1 MDLYLIRH
9 ADALALGERGNT
21 QDSERPLSEKGY
33 AQAKLLGAWM
43 QRKGI
48 ALNQV
53 FTSPLLRAHQTA
65 EGMVG
70 SMSPAPPL
78 QPCPELAPGEKPK
91 RLRKVLKRWGG
102 ERAALIGHLP
112 DLPEFAAWL
121 IGSKRAQIDLAKAG
135 IAYIQVPEEPYKGGG
150 VLVWL
155 VTPEWL
161 KGEGS

>member
-21 QDSERPLSEKGY
+21 DDFERPLSDKGM
-33 AQAKLLGAWM
+33 AQSKQLGTWM

-48 ALNQV
+48 ALDQV
-53 FTSPLLRAHQTA
+53 FTSPLVRAQQTA
-65 EGMVG
+65 EGITRP
-70 SMSPAPPL
+70 MSPAPPL
-78 QPCPELAPGEKPK
+78 LQCPELAPGEKPK
-91 RLRKVLKRWGG
+91 SLAKVLKRWGG
-102 ERAALIGHLP
+102 ERAALVGHLP
-112 DLPEFAAWL
+112 DLPAFAAWL

-135 IAYIQVPEEPYKGGG
+135 IAYINVADEPCKGGG

-161 KGEGS
+161 QE

>member
-21 QDSERPLSEKGY
+21 QDSERPLSDKGY
-33 AQAKLLGAWM
+33 AQSKLLGAWM

-48 ALNQV
+48 ALDQI
-53 FTSPLLRAHQTA
+53 FASPLLRAHQTA
-65 EGMVG
+65 EGMV
-70 SMSPAPPL
+70 SSLSSAPPL

-91 RLRKVLKRWGG
+91 RLAKVLRRWGG
-102 ERAALIGHLP
+102 EKAALVGHIP
-112 DLPEFAAWL
+112 DLAEFAAWL

-135 IAYIQVPEEPYKGGG
+135 LACLHVADEPRKGGG
-150 VLVWL
+150 VLVFL

-161 KGEGS
+161 QE

>member
-21 QDSERPLSEKGY
+21 QDAERPLSEKGH
-33 AQAKLLGAWM
+33 AQSKMLGALF

-48 ALNQV
+48 VLDQV

-65 EGMVG
+65 EGIVG
-70 SMSPAPPL
+70 AMSPAPPL
-78 QPCPELAPGEKPK
+78 QSCPELAPAEKPK
-91 RLRKVLKRWGG
+91 KTSKMLRSWGG
-102 ERAALIGHLP
+102 ERAALVGHLP
-112 DLPEFAAWL
+112 DLPELAAWL

-135 IAYIQVPEEPYKGGG
+135 IAYIKVPEEPSKGGG

-155 VTPEWL
+155 VTPDFL
-161 KGEGS
+161 KDG

>member
-48 ALNQV
+48 ALDQV

-65 EGMVG
+65 EGMTG
-70 SMSPAPPL
+70 SMSPAPPM

-91 RLRKVLKRWGG
+91 RLGKVLKRWGG

-121 IGSKRAQIDLAKAG
+121 IGSKRAQLDLAKGGMAS
-135 IAYIQVPEEPYKGGG
+135 ISVADEPCKAGG
-150 VLVWL
+150 VLIWL
-155 VTPEWL
+155 VTPEL
-161 KGEGS
+161 LQAES

>member
-21 QDSERPLSEKGY
+21 HDSERPLSDKGF
-33 AQAKLLGAWM
+33 AQSKMLGAWM

-48 ALNQV
+48 ALDQV

-70 SMSPAPPL
+70 SLSTASSL

-91 RLRKVLKRWGG
+91 KLAKVLRRWGG
-102 ERAALIGHLP
+102 ERAALVGHLP

-135 IAYIQVPEEPYKGGG
+135 MAYIHVANEPCKGGG

-155 VTPEWL
+155 LTPEWL
-161 KGEGS
+161 QSET

>member
-9 ADALALGERGNT
+9 ADALALGEKGNT

-33 AQAKLLGAWM
+33 AQSKQLGTWL

-48 ALNQV
+48 ALDQV

-65 EGMVG
+65 EGIVG
-70 SMSPAPPL
+70 SMSSAPSL

-91 RLRKVLKRWGG
+91 RLAKVLRQWGG
-102 ERAALIGHLP
+102 ERAALVGHMP
-112 DLPEFAAWL
+112 DLPTFASWL
-121 IGSKRAQIDLAKAG
+121 VGSKRAQIDLAKAG
-135 IAYIQVPEEPYKGGG
+135 VAYLKVPDEPCKGGG

-155 VTPEWL
+155 VTPEL
-161 KGEGS
+161 LEGRS

>member
-21 QDSERPLSEKGY
+21 QDSERPLSDKGY

-48 ALNQV
+48 ALDQI

-65 EGMVG
+65 EGMVA
-70 SMSPAPPL
+70 SLSSPPPL

-91 RLRKVLKRWGG
+91 RLAKVLRRWGA
-102 ERAALIGHLP
+102 EKAALVGHIP
-112 DLPEFAAWL
+112 DLPAFAAWL

-135 IAYIQVPEEPYKGGG
+135 IAYINVADKPCKGGG

-155 VTPEWL
+155 VTPDWL
-161 KGEGS
+161 QE

>member
-21 QDSERPLSEKGY
+21 HDSERPLSDKGY
-33 AQAKLLGAWM
+33 AQSKMLGAWM

-48 ALNQV
+48 TLDQV

-65 EGMVG
+65 ESMLG
-70 SMSPAPPL
+70 SITSAPPL

-91 RLRKVLKRWGG
+91 ELAKVLRKWGG
-102 ERAALIGHLP
+102 ERAALVGHLP
-112 DLPEFAAWL
+112 DLPEFAGWL
-121 IGSKRAQIDLAKAG
+121 IGSKRAQVDLATAG
-135 IAYIQVPEEPYKGGG
+135 MAYIHVAEEPCKGGG

-161 KGEGS
+161 QSEK

>member
-21 QDSERPLSEKGY
+21 QDSERPLSEKGCT
-33 AQAKLLGAWM
+33 QAKQVGTWL

-48 ALNQV
+48 ALDQI

-65 EGMVG
+65 EGIVG
-70 SMSPAPPL
+70 PMSPAPPL
-78 QPCPELAPGEKPK
+78 EPCPELAPGEKPK
-91 RLRKVLKRWGG
+91 RLAKVLRSWGG
-102 ERAALIGHLP
+102 ERAALVGHIP
-112 DLPEFAAWL
+112 DLPAFAAWL
-121 IGSKRAQIDLAKAG
+121 IGSKRAQIDFAKAG
-135 IAYIQVPEEPYKGGG
+135 IAYINVADEPCKGGG

-161 KGEGS
+161 QE

>member
-21 QDSERPLSEKGY
+21 QDSERPLSDKGY
-33 AQAKLLGAWM
+33 AQSKLLGAWM
-43 QRKGI
+43 HRKGI
-48 ALNQV
+48 TLDQV

-65 EGMVG
+65 EGIVG
-70 SMSPAPPL
+70 AMSSAPPL

-91 RLRKVLKRWGG
+91 RLAKILRQWGG
-102 ERAALIGHLP
+102 EKAALVGHMP
-112 DLPEFAAWL
+112 DLPTFAAWL

-135 IAYIQVPEEPYKGGG
+135 IAYLKVPDEPCKGGG

-155 VTPEWL
+155 VIPDWL
-161 KGEGS
+161 QKEG

>member
-33 AQAKLLGAWM
+33 AQSKRLGTWM
-43 QRKGI
+43 QGKGI
-48 ALNQV
+48 VLDQV
-53 FTSPLLRAHQTA
+53 FASPLLRAHQTSEA
-65 EGMVG
+65 MIG
-70 SMSPAPPL
+70 SMSPAPPMEH
-78 QPCPELAPGEKPK
+78 CPELAPGEKPK
-91 RLRKVLKRWGG
+91 RLAKALRSWGG

-121 IGSKRAQIDLAKAG
+121 IGGKRAQIDLAKAG
-135 IAYIQVPEEPYKGGG
+135 IAYIKVADEPCKGGG

-155 VTPEWL
+155 VTPDCL
-161 KGEGS
+161 QGGS

>member
-21 QDSERPLSEKGY
+21 EDAARPLSDRGY
-33 AQAKLLGAWM
+33 EQAKLVGGWM
-43 QRKGI
+43 QKKGI
-48 ALNQV
+48 TLDQI

-65 EGMVG
+65 EGMLL
-70 SMSPAPPL
+70 SLSPAPPL

-91 RLRKVLKRWGG
+91 RLAKVLRRGSIS
-102 ERAALIGHLP
+102 RAALVGHMP
-112 DLPEFAAWL
+112 DLAVLAAWL

-135 IAYIQVPEEPYKGGG
+135 IAYINVADEPYKGGG

-161 KGEGS
+161 HE

>member
-21 QDSERPLSEKGY
+21 QDSERPLSDKGY
-33 AQAKLLGAWM
+33 VQSKTLGAWM

-48 ALNQV
+48 AFDQV
-53 FTSPLLRAHQTA
+53 LTSPLLRAHQTA
-65 EGMVG
+65 EGMLAAIT
-70 SMSPAPPL
+70 PAPPL

-91 RLRKVLKRWGG
+91 KLAKVLKRWGG
-102 ERAALIGHLP
+102 ERAALVGHLP

-135 IAYIQVPEEPYKGGG
+135 VAYIHVAEEPCKGGG

-161 KGEGS
+161 QSGK